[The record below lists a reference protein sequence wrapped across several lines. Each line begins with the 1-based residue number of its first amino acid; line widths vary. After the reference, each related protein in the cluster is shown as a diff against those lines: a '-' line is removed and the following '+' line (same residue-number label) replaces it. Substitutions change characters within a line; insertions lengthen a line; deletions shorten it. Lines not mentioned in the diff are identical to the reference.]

1 MELRV
6 IDFDILTRNF
16 QPYVD
21 GYKNIESEK
30 RAMLDSIQPVR
41 KEMESIMKSASSI
54 LDEVS
59 QQKSA
64 ERFRTLQDS
73 LMKSDNDFKY
83 KLKGLQE
90 DLNTSV
96 FEQLSEIVSVWAKEN
111 SINVVMDKMEV
122 IFNTD
127 DIDATE
133 DILSVVKEKGL
144 FYKVEVI
151 EDEKVEEVEIIDEKV
166 KSGQTFDLIADYAE
180 PLPVKIIADLLG
192 FPESE
197 EHLLRPWSQAIV
209 KMYEVNPTV
218 QYQSEAKV
226 AAQEFADYV
235 RALAESRK
243 KTPGA
248 DLISDLAIVEE
259 NGEKLNMHELVA
271 TCVLLLNAGHEAS
284 VNAFGNGMVAALQRP
299 DQTALL
305 RDNSRGITNTALEEF
320 MRFDAPLHMFERTA
334 TADTEIGGVSIKEGQ
349 KIAAL
354 IGSANRD
361 ETVFSS
367 PESMDLTRDPNPHIG
382 FGAGIHFCIGA
393 PLARLEMSVSLPAL
407 WEKYP
412 HMQLAGD
419 AIRRPTFVLRGYE
432 SVAISA

>member
-1 MELRV
+1 MIDFNDPAFVSNPYPALKELRAA
-6 IDFDILTRNF
+6 
-16 QPYVD
+16 
-21 GYKNIESEK
+21 G
-30 RAMLDSIQPVR
+30 QPVWHEGMQMFLAAR
-41 KEMESIMKSASSI
+41 HGDANDVFRNKSLGRIFTEKSPEFEWEIFNWLHADSI
-54 LDEVS
+54 LDSEPPKHTRLRSLVAKAFNR
-59 QQKSA
+59 QKIEGMRPA
-64 ERFRTLQDS
+64 VERIT
-73 LMKSDNDFKY
+73 
-83 KLKGLQE
+83 
-90 DLNTSV
+90 
-96 FEQLSEIVSVWAKEN
+96 EQLL
-111 SINVVMDKMEV
+111 
-122 IFNTD
+122 
-127 DIDATE
+127 DA
-133 DILSVVKEKGL
+133 
-144 FYKVEVI
+144 
-151 EDEKVEEVEIIDEKV
+151 IDEKV

-235 RALAESRK
+235 RELAESRK

-367 PESMDLTRDPNPHIG
+367 PELMDLTRDPNPHIG

-432 SVAISA
+432 SVAISV

>member
-1 MELRV
+1 MIDFNDPAFVSNPYPALKELRSA
-6 IDFDILTRNF
+6 
-16 QPYVD
+16 
-21 GYKNIESEK
+21 G
-30 RAMLDSIQPVR
+30 QPVWHEGMQMFLAAR
-41 KEMESIMKSASSI
+41 HVDANDVFRNKSLGRIFTEKTPEFEWEIFNWLHADSI
-54 LDEVS
+54 LDSEPPKHTRLRSLVAKAFNR
-59 QQKSA
+59 QKIEGMRPA
-64 ERFRTLQDS
+64 VERIT
-73 LMKSDNDFKY
+73 
-83 KLKGLQE
+83 
-90 DLNTSV
+90 
-96 FEQLSEIVSVWAKEN
+96 EQLLIAIDDKVN
-111 SINVVMDKMEV
+111 S
-122 IFNTD
+122 
-127 DIDATE
+127 
-133 DILSVVKEKGL
+133 GR
-144 FYKVEVI
+144 
-151 EDEKVEEVEIIDEKV
+151 
-166 KSGQTFDLIADYAE
+166 TFDLIADYAE

-209 KMYEVNPTV
+209 KMYEVNPSV
-218 QYQSEAKV
+218 QYQNEAKV

-235 RALAESRK
+235 RDLAESRK

-248 DLISDLAIVEE
+248 DLISDLAAVEE

-284 VNAFGNGMVAALQRP
+284 VNAFGNGIVAALQRP
-299 DQTALL
+299 DQAALL
-305 RDNSRGITNTALEEF
+305 RANPRDITNTALEEF

-334 TADTEIGGVSIKEGQ
+334 TADTEIGGVAVKEGQ

-367 PESMDLTRDPNPHIG
+367 PDLMDLTRDPNPHIG

-412 HMQLAGD
+412 DMQLAGD
-419 AIRRPTFVLRGYE
+419 AVRRPTFVLRGYE